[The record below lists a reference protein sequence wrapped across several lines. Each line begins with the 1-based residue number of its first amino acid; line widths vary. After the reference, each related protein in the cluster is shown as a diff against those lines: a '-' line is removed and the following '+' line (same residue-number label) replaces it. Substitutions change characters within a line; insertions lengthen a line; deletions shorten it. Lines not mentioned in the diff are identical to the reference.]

1 MGVIRNPEKISY
13 MLDTK
18 FIHFREFEI
27 LGGGGGVSGAPTK
40 GGGGSIHRV
49 LCFFAIVSIN
59 LQF

>member
-18 FIHFREFEI
+18 FINFREFEI
-27 LGGGGGVSGAPTK
+27 WGGVGGGGGAPT
-40 GGGGSIHRV
+40 GEGEGRCTALPV
-49 LCFFAIVSIN
+49 FFAIVSLK